1 MEHMVSCRQSHHIA
15 GLFGTNVDWE
25 AIPFEAGEAISGDPT
40 GFGRN
45 ATRFVQNGGRVT
57 VMMTDGI
64 IPPPGGRIQILTAVV
79 DESRSWEDAVKAA
92 GPDTGRDW
100 DIWKVGGKYPPRP
113 RAKPSLK
120 HVVLCNFGKIIES
133 CEEALTWG
141 KEQKLKPVTPRVVF
155 SISEHY
161 PDLDQY
167 LGIRD
172 MDMLALQKCLCD
184 GFQCVTYICFEDSR
198 RKAIIDRFDINQ
210 SSYNWFVFEHE
221 SS

>member
-1 MEHMVSCRQSHHIA
+1 MVSLDQSHEVMA
-15 GLFGTNVDWE
+15 KAGTNCRWDEVRSEQAKE
-25 AIPFEAGEAISGDPT
+25 ACRDPIRL
-40 GFGRN
+40 GAEF
-45 ATRFVQNGGRVT
+45 TRFVQNGGRVT